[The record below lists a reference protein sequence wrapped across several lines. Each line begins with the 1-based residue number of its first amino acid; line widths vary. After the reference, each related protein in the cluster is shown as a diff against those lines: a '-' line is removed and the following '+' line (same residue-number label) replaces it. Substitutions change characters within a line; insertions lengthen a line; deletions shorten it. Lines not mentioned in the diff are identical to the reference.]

1 MYQHLL
7 NPFLIIHL
15 THRIQHK
22 NRQSHMDPSDIIST
36 DFPLHQLCTF
46 VAYSLVWTLLVAF
59 MCRKLQYQTP
69 GSYKSGFINVILV
82 IGISTIIIHCT
93 FILCGIHPTMFP
105 FHTLVSAYYVA
116 VNMLLPVLI
125 FMPQSST
132 SQHQYIQHDGSVM
145 MEVIFKMKEVSSYI
159 FGPSLVIEQSKKE
172 HTDDHKQKQQ
182 DLQRI
187 QCIHQYATLGTLIGM
202 AICAILRILDHG
214 MQIQRYPIPIIL
226 GSTWGSYAGVFIGS
240 LLVKRMIRSS

>member
-1 MYQHLL
+1 
-7 NPFLIIHL
+7 
-15 THRIQHK
+15 
-22 NRQSHMDPSDIIST
+22 MDPSDIVGAA
-36 DFPLHQLCTF
+36 FPLHRLCTF

-69 GSYKSGFINVILV
+69 GSYQSGLLNVLLV

-116 VNMLLPVLI
+116 VNMLLPVLL
-125 FMPQSST
+125 FMPQSYT
-132 SQHQYIQHDGSVM
+132 SQQQYIQHDGSVM
-145 MEVIFKMKEVSSYI
+145 KGVIFKMKEVSSFI
-159 FGPSLVIEQSKKE
+159 FGPSLFIEQPKKE
-172 HTDDHKQKQQ
+172 HTHDHKQQQQ
-182 DLQRI
+182 DLQGI
-187 QCIHQYATLGTLIGM
+187 QRIHQYTTLGTLIGM

-226 GSTWGSYAGVFIGS
+226 GSTWGSYVGVLIGS
-240 LLVKRMIRSS
+240 PLIMRKIRSS